1 MFFQIK
7 VGKKYFEEKISM
19 NQSFVLFCFFK
30 LGEKP
35 IEHPHFWKRM
45 LKIRELE
52 DFPGCTVDK
61 GEGNDNPL
69 QYSCLENHMN
79 GGA

>member
-35 IEHPHFWKRM
+35 IEHPHF
-45 LKIRELE
+45 
-52 DFPGCTVDK
+52 
-61 GEGNDNPL
+61 
-69 QYSCLENHMN
+69 
-79 GGA
+79 